1 MFFVLN
7 FPIAFNDFTFMDLSN
22 YFGDFTF
29 VLYYAYY
36 SLGFYIQLLVN
47 SDFRNEFL
55 RMVNL
60 KVNAVSTTEIGRT
73 TNNNLEF
80 STVNNRI

>member
-1 MFFVLN
+1 MFFILN
-7 FPIAFNDFTFMDLSN
+7 FPIAFNDFSFMDLDN
-22 YFGDFTF
+22 YFNDLTF

-60 KVNAVSTTEIGRT
+60 KVNVASTTEIGRT

>member
-7 FPIAFNDFTFMDLSN
+7 FPIAFNDFTFMDFD
-22 YFGDFTF
+22 YVGDVTF

-55 RMVNL
+55 RMINL
-60 KVNAVSTTEIGRT
+60 KVNVASTTEIGRT
-73 TNNNLEF
+73 ANNNLEF